1 MISQEGHLHLS
12 SLAKLHG
19 SLNLYLASVKP
30 RSKSDQH
37 IDVQEIKPFSLF
49 AQFILSQLTVFSHK
63 VWPHMSGVSDKMALR
78 KITLTAN
85 LHVQL
90 E

>member
-1 MISQEGHLHLS
+1 MISQEGHLCLS

-19 SLNLYLASVKP
+19 SFHTYPASVKP

-37 IDVQEIKPFSLF
+37 TDVQEIKPFSLF

-63 VWPHMSGVSDKMALR
+63 VWPRMSGGEARS
-78 KITLTAN
+78 
-85 LHVQL
+85 Q
-90 E
+90 